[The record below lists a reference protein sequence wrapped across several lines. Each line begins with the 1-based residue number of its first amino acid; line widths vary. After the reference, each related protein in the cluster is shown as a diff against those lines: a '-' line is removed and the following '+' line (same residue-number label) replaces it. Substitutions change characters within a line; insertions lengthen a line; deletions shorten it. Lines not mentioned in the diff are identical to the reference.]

1 MRESETLRGW
11 EGALERWLAPFLS
24 ALGREAQRRWAP
36 VYLKG
41 LILPGERKSVEPLAA
56 RVAPGGTEQLHHFIG
71 GSPWAT
77 GPLEAVLAEE
87 ADALVG
93 GPEAVLGIDDPAL
106 PRRGKH
112 WVGVARQYCGC
123 LGKRANCQVLVSL
136 PLARGEVP
144 VPVGLRLFLPDE
156 WTADPG
162 RCARAGVPEEHRRA
176 LAKPEIALEEVDR
189 VIAAGV
195 RFGRVLA
202 DAGYGAGA
210 AFRRGL
216 SARGLLWAVGVLK
229 VQNVYPAAVGPLW
242 PTAAG
247 GRPRKHPVP
256 SEAPVAAEAAL
267 AGVAWRRVSWR
278 RGTKGPLAAEFAA
291 LRVRPAEGEQLRNG
305 RHPPGE
311 GWERSSQR
319 AGRRASRLG
328 RAEVLPLEPAGGR
341 DARGAG
347 GPDQGPLG
355 VRAGAPAAQG
365 GAGAR
370 PLRGP
375 LLDRPAPARAHGDA
389 RLLLPPAPAAEGTGE
404 KAKPDRRGRRRGRAC
419 PRSAGGCSRPST
431 SRSPAARAAGLTS
444 GHCCRPECPGS
455 ARWWTLRCPDRC
467 CVGAG
472 IAAGA
477 PKRSARFA
485 GRQERPACRWRRW
498 RGRAM
503 ALCQAAPS
511 QVLEQHR

>member
-1 MRESETLRGW
+1 MLALLWDVLLRRALDRGCGRGGAMRESETSRGW

-93 GPEAVLGIDDPAL
+93 GPEAVLVIDDTAL
-106 PRRGKH
+106 PKQGKH
-112 WVGVARQYCGC
+112 SVGVARQYCGC

-136 PLARGEVP
+136 TLARGEVP

-162 RCARAGVPEEHRRA
+162 RCARAGVPEEHRRP

-229 VQNVYPAAVGPLW
+229 VQNVYPAAVGLLW
-242 PTAAG
+242 PTAAR
-247 GRPRKHPVP
+247 GRPRKHPAP

-267 AGVAWRRVSWR
+267 AGVAWRRIAWR

-291 LRVRPAEGEQLRNG
+291 LRV
-305 RHPPGE
+305 PPGR
-311 GWERSSQR
+311 GRAAQERLAPAR
-319 AGRRASRLG
+319 RGGLAGRRAPGLG
-328 RAEVLPLEPAGGR
+328 RAQVLPLEPRGGR
-341 DARGAG
+341 APGGAG
-347 GPDQGPLG
+347 GADQGALG

-375 LLDRPAPARAHGDA
+375 LLARPAPPRAPVPA
-389 RLLLPPAPAAEGTGE
+389 RLRLPAAPAARGK
-404 KAKPDRRGRRRGRAC
+404 KASPPRPSPGHRPGRAC
-419 PRSAGGCSRPST
+419 PPSGGASWPCLPASCCAA
-431 SRSPAARAAGLTS
+431 PAA
-444 GHCCRPECPGS
+444 GS
-455 ARWWTLRCPDRC
+455 ASSITSDPERPRVVL
-467 CVGAG
+467 
-472 IAAGA
+472 
-477 PKRSARFA
+477 A
-485 GRQERPACRWRRW
+485 GR
-498 RGRAM
+498 
-503 ALCQAAPS
+503 
-511 QVLEQHR
+511 